1 MRTGTA
7 FQRQP
12 SALLTG
18 ATASSSLPTP
28 TVSDAR
34 NDAGPSQLNRNSL
47 SLNAVAKLWPT
58 PTASDAKNTA
68 NATAVRKPGSKHHA
82 GTTLVDAVRLR
93 SSDGPSPS
101 PFASGKLAP
110 RWVEWV
116 MGFPD
121 GWTDCAASATPSS
134 RRSLST

>member
-1 MRTGTA
+1 
-7 FQRQP
+7 
-12 SALLTG
+12 
-18 ATASSSLPTP
+18 LPTP

-68 NATAVRKPGSKHHA
+68 NATAVRNLNSKHHA

-93 SSDGPSPS
+93 SSAGQSLGV
-101 PFASGKLAP
+101 FCSGKLNP
-110 RWVEWV
+110 RWVEFL

-121 GWTDCAASATPSS
+121 GWTDCAVSATPSS
-134 RRSLST
+134 LRSPNTSET